1 MTMTAA
7 LMRGLADCRTVETT
21 LSLPIRTT
29 RLVLREITEDDLDD
43 HARLFSQPEVVRFL
57 YDNQMDLEQ
66 LRAHFARRLWHGLP
80 DEGAWFNLA
89 VEHEGVFVGE
99 VGLGLASAAHRC
111 FEVGYVFAPAFQ
123 GLGFA
128 TEATRAM
135 IDVAFRDLNAHRV
148 VARLDARNDASRHL
162 LERLGMRREAHLV
175 QNEFIKGEW
184 TDELIFAVLE
194 GEWALEGDGDQPS
207 RERQ

>member
-1 MTMTAA
+1 
-7 LMRGLADCRTVETT
+7 
-21 LSLPIRTT
+21 
-29 RLVLREITEDDLDD
+29 
-43 HARLFSQPEVVRFL
+43 
-57 YDNQMDLEQ
+57 
-66 LRAHFARRLWHGLP
+66 
-80 DEGAWFNLA
+80 
-89 VEHEGVFVGE
+89 
-99 VGLGLASAAHRC
+99 
-111 FEVGYVFAPAFQ
+111 
-123 GLGFA
+123 
-128 TEATRAM
+128 M